1 MDDGIPT
8 IISTLI
14 GAAIITAVIGGLLM
28 PNYIFSYVM
37 GG

>member
-14 GAAIITAVIGGLLM
+14 GAAIITAVIGGLL
-28 PNYIFSYVM
+28 ILVVTLLM
-37 GG
+37 GMI